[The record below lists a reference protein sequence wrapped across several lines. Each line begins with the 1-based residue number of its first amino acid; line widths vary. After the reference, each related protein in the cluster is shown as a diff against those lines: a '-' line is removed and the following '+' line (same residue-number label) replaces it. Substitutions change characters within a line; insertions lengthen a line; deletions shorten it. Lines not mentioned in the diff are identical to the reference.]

1 MDHTHKALAFAW
13 QAILLVFGLS
23 ALGTS
28 EHWVILLTCAR
39 QRTLKAM
46 LG

>member
-1 MDHTHKALAFAW
+1 MDHTHKALAFGW
-13 QAILLVFGLS
+13 QVILLIFGLS

-28 EHWVILLTCAR
+28 EHWLIMLASAR
-39 QRTLKAM
+39 ERTLKAI